1 MLKKKLLEA
10 SKIIIMRT
18 KIVAGNWKLN
28 NDKEE
33 SKNLIKDLKKAIK
46 ANELKNTRVIVAPT
60 FVNLS
65 YAVKA
70 ARRSKIEVVAQ
81 NMHQAANGAYTG
93 EISADMLKAV
103 GVQTVI
109 LGHSERRTYFNE
121 TDAALA
127 EKVTTILE
135 KGMEVIFCFGELLED
150 RKSENHFAVVESQL
164 KNGLFH
170 IESKDWKSIIL
181 AYEPVWAIGTGET
194 ASPEQA
200 QEMHAF
206 IRGIIEKQ
214 YDKKVADNVSI
225 LYGGSVKPANAE
237 EIFSKPD
244 VDGGLIGGAAL
255 SVNDFTGIINAI

>member
-1 MLKKKLLEA
+1 
-10 SKIIIMRT
+10 MRT

-33 SKNLIKDLKKAIK
+33 SENLIKDLKKAVK
-46 ANELKNTRVIVAPT
+46 ENELQHTRVIVAPT

-65 YAVKA
+65 DAVKE
-70 ARRSKIEVVAQ
+70 ARGSKIEVVAQ
-81 NMHQAANGAYTG
+81 NMHQAANGAFTG
-93 EISADMLKAV
+93 EVSADMLKAI
-103 GVQTVI
+103 GVETVI

-127 EKVTTILE
+127 EKVTTVLE
-135 KGMEVIFCFGELLED
+135 KGMEAIFCFGELLED
-150 RKSENHFAVVESQL
+150 RKSGNQFAVVESQL
-164 KNGLFH
+164 KKGLFH
-170 IESKDWKSIIL
+170 IEAKDWKSIIL

-214 YDKKVADNVSI
+214 YDKTVADSVSI
-225 LYGGSVKPANAE
+225 LYGGSVKPSNAA

-255 SVNDFTGIINAI
+255 SVTDFTGIINAI

>member
-1 MLKKKLLEA
+1 
-10 SKIIIMRT
+10 MRT

-33 SKNLIKDLKKAIK
+33 SKKLIKSLKKAIK
-46 ANELKNTRVIVAPT
+46 ENKLKNTRVIVAPT

-65 YAVKA
+65 SSVKA
-70 ARRSKIEVVAQ
+70 AKKSKIEVVAQ
-81 NMHQAANGAYTG
+81 NMHQASNGAFTG
-93 EISADMLKAV
+93 EVSADMLKAV
-103 GVQTVI
+103 GVETVI

-127 EKVTTILE
+127 EKVNTVLE
-135 KGMEVIFCFGELLED
+135 KGMETIFCFGELLED
-150 RKSENHFAVVESQL
+150 RKSENHFTVVESQL
-164 KNGLFH
+164 KNALFH
-170 IESKDWKSIIL
+170 LEAKDWKSIIL

-206 IRGIIEKQ
+206 IRGIIEKK
-214 YDKKVADNVSI
+214 YDKKVADKVSI

-255 SVNDFTGIINAI
+255 NVKDFTGIINAI